1 MGKRK
6 LHQASFYQC
15 DYTGFPLRNSCCYM
29 PTWPEGE
36 GKREG
41 KLVKKGSYSNWESVA
56 AHAAMLQK
64 DGAITPEQHC
74 DVIEY
79 IHEITGS
86 TYLRPAPT
94 YEKLCHFKG
103 TMTMDEFHREC
114 CTHDGPINAVKITPD
129 GEVMDILI
137 HPNEI
142 GQFTFSDYMHRPFQL
157 QGSMHKPNYFHTI
170 RKSRGLRDKE
180 LTVWYWADKGLP
192 TNSTA
197 SNTFKMQLHGD
208 IIMTQ
213 HSKEQSFLP
222 RERYI
227 SFTKAQFDEQYVKKR
242 RKSADAPSISS
253 AEYAKVKAQMQASLD
268 GYENERKADAVK
280 PSDISKVMAMPIAK
294 RSKTSC
300 ARSSEAPVQPPLPSR
315 QMSMPLAIESLA

>member
-15 DYTGFPLRNSCCYM
+15 DYTGFPLRSTCCYM
-29 PTWPEGE
+29 PTWPDGA

-41 KLVKKGSYSNWESVA
+41 KLLKKGSYSNWESVA
-56 AHAAMLQK
+56 AHATMLVK
-64 DGAITPEQHC
+64 DNDITPEQHA
-74 DVIEY
+74 DVVEY
-79 IHEITGS
+79 IHEITGG
-86 TYLRPAPT
+86 TYLRTAPA

-103 TMTMDEFHREC
+103 NMTMDEFHREC
-114 CTHDGPINAVKITPD
+114 CTHDGPINAVKITSEGD
-129 GEVMDILI
+129 VMDILV
-137 HPNEI
+137 HPNGD
-142 GQFTFSDYMHRPFQL
+142 GQFTFSDYMHRPLRAVQD
-157 QGSMHKPNYFHTI
+157 QQTRPNYFHTI

-192 TNSTA
+192 SNTTA

-213 HSKEQSFLP
+213 HTKEQSFLP

-227 SFTKAQFDEQYVKKR
+227 SFTKVLFDEQYVKKR
-242 RKSADAPSISS
+242 RKSTDAPSIST

-268 GYENERKADAVK
+268 GYENGRKVNVVT
-280 PSDISKVMAMPIAK
+280 PHEISKVISMKK
-294 RSKTSC
+294 RNKT
-300 ARSSEAPVQPPLPSR
+300 PVVCDVPLILPAQGGASVVE
-315 QMSMPLAIESLA
+315 PVA